1 MITPTE
7 EQKKRNAH
15 IHALKADM
23 DRARQTGEP
32 LTLKIGSFDAV
43 YENGKI
49 QLKWDIVSR
58 ETIKINEIWKS

>member
-7 EQKKRNAH
+7 EQKKRYAH
-15 IHALKADM
+15 IHALKAAM

-32 LTLKIGSFDAV
+32 LRLKIGRFDAV

-49 QLKWDIVSR
+49 QLK
-58 ETIKINEIWKS
+58 